1 MLKFRDLP
9 IRLKLTVLL
18 GASAAIAL
26 TISAVMSVSLTY
38 ITQRGES
45 LRHLQQVSAIAS
57 ENLTAALAF
66 RDGASAGRMLGSLR
80 ANPQILVAIIHDD
93 EAKQFSAYTSPAAD
107 SDVVKQYVSEGAN
120 LATARHAQLFEQR
133 KGLESTDF
141 DFMTVITPIVLE
153 DKVIGTLTLVSDNLA
168 LKQKLA
174 YYMLWQTLISILT
187 LVIIAFISIWLQK
200 VFTSPIFHLIDVI
213 REISNSKNYA
223 VSVSTSQKDE
233 FGVLYTH
240 FNDMIAEIR
249 SRDNLLSRLAT
260 TDPLTG
266 LANRRHAM
274 EVMQTMVSRA
284 HRKRESFGLVMF
296 DVDNFKHVNDQFG
309 HPVGDIV
316 LKEVAAIMAR
326 AAREYDLVARIGGE
340 EFLVLCDASDLETTR
355 MIAERMRVEIEST
368 AIKTSADTFLK
379 ATVSAGV
386 FATVP
391 MTEDTDVLLKI
402 VDDALYHAKGTGR
415 NNVVMGGSQ

>member
-1 MLKFRDLP
+1 
-9 IRLKLTVLL
+9 
-18 GASAAIAL
+18 
-26 TISAVMSVSLTY
+26 
-38 ITQRGES
+38 
-45 LRHLQQVSAIAS
+45 
-57 ENLTAALAF
+57 
-66 RDGASAGRMLGSLR
+66 
-80 ANPQILVAIIHDD
+80 
-93 EAKQFSAYTSPAAD
+93 
-107 SDVVKQYVSEGAN
+107 
-120 LATARHAQLFEQR
+120 
-133 KGLESTDF
+133 
-141 DFMTVITPIVLE
+141 
-153 DKVIGTLTLVSDNLA
+153 
-168 LKQKLA
+168 
-174 YYMLWQTLISILT
+174 
-187 LVIIAFISIWLQK
+187 
-200 VFTSPIFHLIDVI
+200 
-213 REISNSKNYA
+213 
-223 VSVSTSQKDE
+223 
-233 FGVLYTH
+233 
-240 FNDMIAEIR
+240 
-249 SRDNLLSRLAT
+249 
-260 TDPLTG
+260 
-266 LANRRHAM
+266 
-274 EVMQTMVSRA
+274 MVSRA